1 MIIVNSPLMHK
12 QIQEQLELNEDPS
25 FKFVKKEGI
34 KLYFETGA
42 EDLEKAVGIAKQVI
56 KDKVSDVI
64 MFKVKTEE
72 YI

>member
-34 KLYFETGA
+34 KLYFETDA

>member
-12 QIQEQLELNEDPS
+12 KIQEQLELNEDPS

-34 KLYFETGA
+34 KLYFETDA

>member
-25 FKFVKKEGI
+25 FTFVKKEGI
-34 KLYFETGA
+34 KLYFETDA
-42 EDLEKAVGIAKQVI
+42 EDPEKAVGVAKQVI
-56 KDKVSDVI
+56 KNKVSDVI
-64 MFKVKTEE
+64 MVKVKTEE

>member
-12 QIQEQLELNEDPS
+12 KIQEQLELNEDPS

-34 KLYFETGA
+34 KLYFETDA

-56 KDKVSDVI
+56 KDRVSDVI